1 MKILDKF
8 IDKLSWIESS
18 LIVILLGVMVMLAFL
33 QVILRNLFS
42 FGFLWADP
50 LLRYMVMWVGFL
62 GAVIAT
68 REEKHFGVDFL
79 TRYFSQR
86 FLHGTKIFV
95 DSFAAVVAFLLMR
108 AAYQFLMEGIS
119 ADEKDIF
126 ELPRRIYFAIIPL
139 GFGLIGLH
147 FVFNIIRHIHNLI
160 SNNNE
165 EHRSQPT
172 QSTI

>member
-1 MKILDKF
+1 MKILNNI
-8 IDKLSWIESS
+8 IDKLSRLESS
-18 LIVILLGVMVMLAFL
+18 LIIILLGVMVILAFL

-108 AAYQFLMEGIS
+108 AAYQFLMEGIG
-119 ADEKDIF
+119 AEEKDIF

-160 SNNNE
+160 SNNNDVPHPE
-165 EHRSQPT
+165 PT
-172 QSTI
+172 HSSS

>member
-1 MKILDKF
+1 MKILNKI
-8 IDKLSWIESS
+8 IDKLSRLESS
-18 LIVILLGVMVMLAFL
+18 LIIILLGVMVILAFL

-108 AAYQFLMEGIS
+108 AAYQFLMEGIGP
-119 ADEKDIF
+119 DEKDIF

-147 FVFNIIRHIHNLI
+147 FVFHIILHLHRLI
-160 SNNNE
+160 SYKSDE
-165 EHRSQPT
+165 PQQSH
-172 QSTI
+172 STI